1 MSDAK
6 RTRISVEDFVTAY
19 LQASVDGLT
28 RDELATEL
36 GLGSLSVYQRANK
49 LRNDG
54 LDLPVLEG
62 ESGRVPVLE
71 RAKAALEAFKKA
83 S

>member
-1 MSDAK
+1 MSDK
-6 RTRISVEDFVTAY
+6 KSRISVEDFVGAY
-19 LQASVDGLT
+19 MQAVEDGLT
-28 RDELATEL
+28 RDEFANSI
-36 GLGSLSVYQRANK
+36 GVQSLTVYQRVTK

-54 LDLPVLEG
+54 LDIPHLEG

-71 RAKAALEAFKKA
+71 RAKAALAAFRKA